1 MTEDRLKH
9 IWNLINDPTEILGS
23 SGHTRDSLIRSRSG
37 SVQEKVRILFR
48 NDLILKT
55 VGTLAFLADLLLY
68 RDNQGVI
75 FICLGGLFLQ
85 AIMFTLEVNLLHQFK
100 KASDY
105 SRSTRDS
112 LSGLVTFLKRKSP
125 LFGITIAASQ
135 ITFFSSGV
143 LLYYYLVYGQVKSM
157 TLLTFFVFSVL
168 LGIWTIS
175 SYLRI
180 QSQTKFHINNLTAFL
195 GDLNENTLEVVFNAI
210 EKERKQD
217 ELIKVLVSLL
227 LIFGFVA
234 LLAVLKSVLA

>member
-1 MTEDRLKH
+1 MTQDKLKH
-9 IWNLINDPTEILGS
+9 IWNLINDQTEISGS

-37 SVQEKVRILFR
+37 SVQEKVRRLFR
-48 NDLILKT
+48 NDLILNT
-55 VGTLAFLADLLLY
+55 VGALAFMADLLLY

-85 AIMFTLEVNLLHQFK
+85 AIMFTLEVNLLQQFK
-100 KASDY
+100 KASDI

-143 LLYYYLVYGQVKSM
+143 LLYYYLVYGQVKPM

-168 LGIWTIS
+168 VGIGTLS
-175 SYLRI
+175 AYLRI
-180 QSQTKFHINNLTAFL
+180 QSQMKFQIRNLIACL
-195 GDLNENTLEVVFNAI
+195 GDLNENTLEFVLDVI

-217 ELIKVLVSLL
+217 EFIRVLVSFL
-227 LIFGFVA
+227 LIFVFVA